1 MFRKLSDVT
10 HDNKLDVFE
19 FSIAMHLIEQKLCDQ
34 EIPKQLDSSVFANHT
49 KEVII
54 PVMAKIEK
62 NQLEKVFEQK
72 DTNSQGY
79 LESKYKTI
87 EGQTSQPVW

>member
-34 EIPKQLDSSVFANHT
+34 EIPKQLDSFVFANHT

-54 PVMAKIEK
+54 PLMAKTEK
-62 NQLEKVFEQK
+62 NQLEKIFEQK

-79 LESKYKTI
+79 LESKYKT
-87 EGQTSQPVW
+87 